1 MSEQEKANAIPTE
14 GTITETKADER
25 SWLKKFVDNHPK
37 AWKWAKRIG
46 VGLGATAGLV
56 GAFELGRATGPKC
69 EPMKLVEDTEKEET
83 DETDDVF
90 EE

>member
-1 MSEQEKANAIPTE
+1 MSEQEKMNAVPAE
-14 GTITETKADER
+14 GTITETKDER
-25 SWLKKFVDNHPK
+25 SWLKKFVDSHPK

-46 VGLGATAGLV
+46 AGLGIAGSLV

-69 EPMKLVEDTEKEET
+69 EPAKLVEDTEKKET